1 MSKLTSPKGFS
12 ASKCDEGNWIFSKSQ
27 DFFGIFWEKVFG
39 RNFFGGFFWEDFF
52 GRIFW
57 GEFFFYVGIDLF
69 RQDFGWFLSIF
80 CLNGEGRRKKFR
92 SLEVRAQ
99 AHCT

>member
-1 MSKLTSPKGFS
+1 MKGIGYFQ
-12 ASKCDEGNWIFSKSQ
+12 NLRIFLE
-27 DFFGIFWEKVFG
+27 FFGRKFLGEIFL
-39 RNFFGGFFWEDFF
+39 EDFF

-92 SLEVRAQ
+92 SLEV
-99 AHCT
+99 